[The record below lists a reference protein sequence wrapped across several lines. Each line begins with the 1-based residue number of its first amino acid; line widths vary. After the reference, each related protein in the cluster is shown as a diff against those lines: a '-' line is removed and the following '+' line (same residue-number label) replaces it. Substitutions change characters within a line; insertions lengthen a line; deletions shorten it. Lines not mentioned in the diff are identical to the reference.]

1 MQVNKQ
7 MPITTF
13 EYAAGIPLEKT
24 RPLLGTQADCIFVS
38 AIIKILGWYFSL
50 KIVVI
55 ILL

>member
-24 RPLLGTQADCIFVS
+24 RPLLGTQANCIFVS

>member
-24 RPLLGTQADCIFVS
+24 SVFMGDSTRPQVQEG
-38 AIIKILGWYFSL
+38 FSVVL
-50 KIVVI
+50 KK
-55 ILL
+55 